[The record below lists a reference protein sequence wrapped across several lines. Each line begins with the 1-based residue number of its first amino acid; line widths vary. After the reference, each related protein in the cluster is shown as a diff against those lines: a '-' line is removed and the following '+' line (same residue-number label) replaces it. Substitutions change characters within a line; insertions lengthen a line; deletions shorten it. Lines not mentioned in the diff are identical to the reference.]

1 MLFILYI
8 ATTWRLS
15 KIMSELPNIDIDSL
29 ETQEWLESMESVLE
43 NEGPERAH
51 YLLEKLIDHA
61 RRSGT
66 HLPFEAKTAY
76 VNTIPTSQEPK
87 MPGDQS
93 VEARIRAA
101 IRWNA
106 LMLVL
111 RASKKDLELGG
122 HIGSFAS
129 SAMLYDVGFNHFFK
143 APTDAHGGDLIFSQ
157 GHISPGIYSR
167 AFIEGRL
174 TEDQMNNFRQE
185 CDGKGLSSY
194 PHPHLMKDFWQ
205 FPTVSMGLGPLQAI
219 YTARYLKYL
228 TDRGIKDCSAQRV
241 YCYLGDG
248 ETDEPES
255 LGAIGLA
262 SREGLDNLCFVIN
275 CNLQRLDGPVR
286 GNGKIIQELEGTFRG
301 AGWEVV
307 KVIWGSY
314 WDALIARDT
323 SGKLLQLMSETVDG
337 EYQNCKAKGG
347 KYTREN
353 FFNKY
358 PETAALV
365 ANMSDEDI
373 YRLNRGG
380 HDPVKVFA
388 AYQKAMETKGRPT
401 VILAKTVKG
410 FGLGASGEALNIAH
424 NVKKMDVDSIK
435 QYRDRFNIPVA
446 DADIAELPYFKFAE
460 DSVEYKYMK
469 ERREALGG
477 SLPQRRVQAEEQL
490 EMPELKAFDAIL
502 KGSGEREV
510 SSTMTFVRV
519 LNAVL
524 KDKKIGKRVVP
535 IIPDEARTFGMEG
548 LFRQVGIY
556 ANEGQKYVPQDADQ
570 VAYYREDKKGQ
581 VLQEG
586 INELGAMASWVAAGT
601 SYSTCNATTIPF
613 YIYYSMFGFQR
624 VGDLAWAAGDSQAR
638 GFLLGATAGRTTLNG
653 EGLQH
658 QDGHSHVQAN
668 LIPNCVTY
676 DPTYGYEVA
685 VIVQDGLRRMYGEN
699 ENVFYY
705 MTLMNENYQHPAM
718 PTGAEGEQVAKDI
731 IKGIYKLERVE
742 AKKAAANV
750 QLMGSGTILNEVRKA
765 AQILSDDYNVSS
777 DVYSVTSFNELARE
791 GQEVARWNM
800 LNPEAEAKSAHIS
813 SIITKDAG
821 PAIAATD
828 YIKGYSDQVRAFI
841 ETEYRCLG
849 TDGFGRSDSRANLR
863 THFEVNAAY
872 VVVASLYELANR
884 GEVERKVV
892 TEAIKRFNIDTNKL
906 NPLYA

>member
-1 MLFILYI
+1 M
-8 ATTWRLS
+8 
-15 KIMSELPNIDIDSL
+15 
-29 ETQEWLESMESVLE
+29 
-43 NEGPERAH
+43 
-51 YLLEKLIDHA
+51 
-61 RRSGT
+61 
-66 HLPFEAKTAY
+66 
-76 VNTIPTSQEPK
+76 
-87 MPGDQS
+87 
-93 VEARIRAA
+93 
-101 IRWNA
+101 
-106 LMLVL
+106 
-111 RASKKDLELGG
+111 
-122 HIGSFAS
+122 
-129 SAMLYDVGFNHFFK
+129 
-143 APTDAHGGDLIFSQ
+143 
-157 GHISPGIYSR
+157 
-167 AFIEGRL
+167 
-174 TEDQMNNFRQE
+174 
-185 CDGKGLSSY
+185 
-194 PHPHLMKDFWQ
+194 
-205 FPTVSMGLGPLQAI
+205 
-219 YTARYLKYL
+219 
-228 TDRGIKDCSAQRV
+228 
-241 YCYLGDG
+241 
-248 ETDEPES
+248 
-255 LGAIGLA
+255 GAIGLA
-262 SREGLDNLCFVIN
+262 SREGLDNLTFVIN

-314 WDALIARDT
+314 WDELLARDK
-323 SGKLLQLMSETVDG
+323 SGKLIQLMGETVDG

-365 ANMSDEDI
+365 ANMSDDDI
-373 YRLNRGG
+373 WRLNRGG

-388 AYQKAMETKGRPT
+388 AYQKAKETKGRPT

-424 NVKKMDVDSIK
+424 NVKKMDVDSLK
-435 QYRDRFNIPVA
+435 VFRDRFNIPIA
-446 DADIAELPYFKFAE
+446 DEKIEELPYFKFPE
-460 DSVEYKYMK
+460 DSEEMKYLR
-469 ERREALGG
+469 ERRESLGG
-477 SLPQRRVQAEEQL
+477 YLPSRREQADEQL
-490 EMPELKAFDAIL
+490 EVPELKAFDAIL
-502 KGSGEREV
+502 KGSGDRSV

-519 LNAVL
+519 LNALL
-524 KDKKIGKRVVP
+524 KDKKIGKRIVP

-624 VGDLAWAAGDSQAR
+624 VGDLTWAAGDSQAR

-685 VIVQDGLRRMYGEN
+685 VIVQDGLRRMYGNN

-705 MTLMNENYQHPAM
+705 LTLMNENYQHPAM
-718 PTGAEGEQVAKDI
+718 PEGDDVADQI

-742 AKKAAANV
+742 NKKTKTNV

-765 AQILSDDYNVSS
+765 AQILCDDYNVSS

-800 LNPEAEAKSAHIS
+800 LNPEADQKTAYVGQV
-813 SIITKDAG
+813 ITKDAG
-821 PAIAATD
+821 PAISATD
-828 YIKGYSDQVRAFI
+828 YVKNYSDQVRAFI
-841 ETEYRCLG
+841 DTDYRCLG
-849 TDGFGRSDSRANLR
+849 TDGFGRSDSRENLR

-872 VVVASLYELANR
+872 IVVASLYELAQR
-884 GEVERKVV
+884 GEFDKKDVA
-892 TEAIKRFNIDTNKL
+892 EAIKRFDINVEKL

>member
-1 MLFILYI
+1 
-8 ATTWRLS
+8 
-15 KIMSELPNIDIDSL
+15 MSELPNIDLDSA
-29 ETQEWLESMESVLE
+29 ETQEWLESLEAVLE

-51 YLLEKLIDHA
+51 FLLEKLIDQA

-66 HLPFEAKTAY
+66 HLPFDAKTAY
-76 VNTIPTSQEPK
+76 VNTIPPSQEPK
-87 MPGDQS
+87 MPGDQTI
-93 VEARIRAA
+93 EARIRAA

-106 LMLVL
+106 LMIVL

-143 APTDAHGGDLIFSQ
+143 APNDKDSGDFIFSQ
-157 GHISPGIYSR
+157 GHISPGIYARS
-167 AFIEGRL
+167 FVEGNL
-174 TEDQMNNFRQE
+174 TEDQLNNFRQE
-185 CDGKGLSSY
+185 CDGEGLSSY
-194 PHPHLMKDFWQ
+194 PHPHLMKDYWQ

-219 YTARYLKYL
+219 YTARFLKYL
-228 TDRGIKDCSAQRV
+228 TDRGIKDCSGQRV

-262 SREGLDNLCFVIN
+262 TREGLDNLTFVIN

-388 AYQKAMETKGRPT
+388 AYQKAMDTKGRPT

-435 QYRDRFNIPVA
+435 QFRDRFNIPVA
-446 DADIAELPYFKFAE
+446 DEAIADLPYFKFDE

-477 SLPQRRVQAEEQL
+477 SLPQRRMQAEEQL
-490 EMPELKAFDAIL
+490 EMPELSIFDAIL

-519 LNAVL
+519 LNSLL
-524 KDKKIGKRVVP
+524 KDKKIGKRIVP

-556 ANEGQKYVPQDADQ
+556 ASEGQKYVPQDADQ

-586 INELGAMASWVAAGT
+586 INELGAMASWVASGT
-601 SYSTCNATTIPF
+601 SYSTCNAVTIPF

-705 MTLMNENYQHPAM
+705 LTLMNENYQHPAM
-718 PTGAEGEQVAKDI
+718 PEGDDVAADI

-742 AKKAAANV
+742 AKTKSKSKSNV

-765 AQILSDDYNVSS
+765 AQILSEDYNVSS

-791 GQEVARWNM
+791 GQDVARWNM
-800 LNPEAEAKSAHIS
+800 LNPESKPLTAHIGQV
-813 SIITKDAG
+813 ITKDAG

-828 YIKGYSDQVRAFI
+828 YVKGYSDQVRAFI
-841 ETEYRCLG
+841 DTEYRCLG

-884 GEVERKVV
+884 GEVKKSVV
-892 TEAIKRFNIDTNKL
+892 TEAIKRFDINSDKL

>member
-1 MLFILYI
+1 
-8 ATTWRLS
+8 
-15 KIMSELPNIDIDSL
+15 MSELPNIDLDSQ
-29 ETQEWLESMESVLE
+29 ETQEWLESMDSILE
-43 NEGPERAH
+43 NEGPDRAH
-51 YLLEKLIDHA
+51 FILEKLIDRA

-66 HLPFEAKTAY
+66 HLPFDAKTAY
-76 VNTIPTSQEPK
+76 VNTIPPGQEPN
-87 MPGDQS
+87 MPGDQTLES
-93 VEARIRAA
+93 RIRAA

-106 LMLVL
+106 LVLVL
-111 RASKKDLELGG
+111 RASKKDLDLGG

-143 APTDAHGGDLIFSQ
+143 AASEKDGGDFIFSQ
-157 GHISPGIYSR
+157 GHIAPGIYAR
-167 AFIEGRL
+167 AFMEGRL
-174 TEDQMNNFRQE
+174 TESQMDNFRQE

-219 YTARYLKYL
+219 YTARFLKYL
-228 TDRGIKDCSAQRV
+228 TDRGIKDCSGQRV

-262 SREGLDNLCFVIN
+262 SREGLDNLTFVIN

-323 SGKLLQLMSETVDG
+323 SGKLLQLMEETVDG

-380 HDPVKVFA
+380 HDPVKVYA
-388 AYQKAMETKGRPT
+388 AYKKAMETKGRPT

-424 NVKKMDVDSIK
+424 NVKKMDVEAIK
-435 QYRDRFNIPVA
+435 HYRDRFNMPISDDEIA
-446 DADIAELPYFKFAE
+446 DLPFYKFPE
-460 DSVEYKYMK
+460 DSEEFKYLK
-469 ERREALGG
+469 ARREDLGG
-477 SLPQRRVQAEEQL
+477 SLPARRLEAEENL
-490 EMPELKAFDAIL
+490 EIPPLKVFDAIL
-502 KGSGEREV
+502 KGSGDREV

-519 LNAVL
+519 LNALL
-524 KDKKIGKRVVP
+524 KDKKIGKRIVP

-548 LFRQVGIY
+548 LFRQVCIY
-556 ANEGQKYVPQDADQ
+556 ANEGQKYIPQDADQ

-658 QDGHSHVQAN
+658 QDGHSHVQAG

-685 VIVQDGLRRMYGEN
+685 VIVRDGLRRMYENN
-699 ENVFYY
+699 ENIFYY
-705 MTLMNENYQHPAM
+705 LTLMNENYKHPAM
-718 PTGAEGEQVAKDI
+718 PEDKETADQI
-731 IKGIYKLERVE
+731 IKGIYKLETVS
-742 AKKAAANV
+742 AKKVKANV
-750 QLMGSGTILNEVRKA
+750 QLMGSGTILEKVREA
-765 AQILSDDYNVSS
+765 AQILSADYGISS
-777 DVYSVTSFNELARE
+777 DVYSVTSFNELARD
-791 GQEVARWNM
+791 GQDVARWNM
-800 LNPEAEAKSAHIS
+800 LHPESEQKQAYIS
-813 SIITKDAG
+813 TVITKENG

-828 YIKGYSDQVRAFI
+828 YIKNYSDQVRAYI
-841 ETEYRCLG
+841 DTEYRCLG

-872 VVVASLYELANR
+872 VVVAALFELANR
-884 GEVERKVV
+884 GDIERKVV
-892 TEAIKRFNIDTNKL
+892 SDAIKRFDIDTEKL

>member
-1 MLFILYI
+1 
-8 ATTWRLS
+8 
-15 KIMSELPNIDIDSL
+15 MSDMMHQDVDPQETKEWIDAL
-29 ETQEWLESMESVLE
+29 ESVLE
-43 NEGPERAH
+43 EEGVERAH
-51 YLLEKLIDHA
+51 YLLEKLIDKA
-61 RRSGT
+61 RRSGA
-66 HLPFEAKTAY
+66 HLPYDATTAY
-76 VNTIPTSQEPK
+76 INTIPAAQEPK
-87 MPGDQS
+87 MPGDLTI
-93 VEARIRAA
+93 EARIRAA

-106 LMLVL
+106 LMIVL

-143 APTDAHGGDLIFSQ
+143 APNENQGGDFIFAQ
-157 GHISPGIYSR
+157 GHISPGIYARS
-167 AFIEGRL
+167 FMEGNL
-174 TEDQMNNFRQE
+174 TEEQLNNFRQE
-185 CDGKGLSSY
+185 CAGDGLSSY
-194 PHPHLMKDFWQ
+194 PHPHLMKDYWQ

-219 YTARYLKYL
+219 YTARFLKYL
-228 TDRGIKDCSAQRV
+228 TNRGIKDCSGQRV
-241 YCYLGDG
+241 YCYMGDG
-248 ETDEPES
+248 ECDEPES

-262 SREGLDNLCFVIN
+262 SREGLDNLTFVIN

-314 WDALIARDT
+314 WDELLARDK
-323 SGKLLQLMSETVDG
+323 SGKLIQLMGETVDG

-365 ANMSDEDI
+365 ANMSDDDI
-373 YRLNRGG
+373 WRLNRGG

-388 AYQKAMETKGRPT
+388 AYQKAIDTKGRPT

-410 FGLGASGEALNIAH
+410 FGLGSSGEAQNVAH
-424 NVKKMDVDSIK
+424 NVKKMDVESIK
-435 QYRDRFNIPVA
+435 QFRDRFNIPVA
-446 DADIAELPYFKFAE
+446 DEKIEELPYFKFDE
-460 DSVEYKYMK
+460 DSEEMKYLRA
-469 ERREALGG
+469 RREALGG
-477 SLPQRRVQAEEQL
+477 YLPSRREQAEEQL
-490 EMPELKAFDAIL
+490 EIPELSAFDAIL
-502 KGSGEREV
+502 KGSGDRQV

-519 LNAVL
+519 LNALL
-524 KDKKIGKRVVP
+524 KDKKIGKRIVP

-586 INELGAMASWVAAGT
+586 INELGAMASWVASGT

-668 LIPNCVTY
+668 LIPNCITY

-685 VIVQDGLRRMYGEN
+685 VIVQDGLRRMYGNN
-699 ENVFYY
+699 ENIFYY
-705 MTLMNENYQHPAM
+705 LTLMNENYQHPAM
-718 PTGAEGEQVAKDI
+718 PEGDDVAEQI

-742 AKKAAANV
+742 NDKSKLNV

-765 AQILSDDYNVSS
+765 AQILCDDYNVSS

-791 GQEVARWNM
+791 GQDVARWNM
-800 LNPEAEAKSAHIS
+800 LNPEAEQKVPYIGQV
-813 SIITKDAG
+813 ITKDAG
-821 PAIAATD
+821 PAISATD
-828 YIKGYSDQVRAFI
+828 YVKNYSDQVRAFI

-849 TDGFGRSDSRANLR
+849 TDGFGRSDSRENLR
-863 THFEVNAAY
+863 THFEVNASY
-872 VVVASLYELANR
+872 IVVASLYELAQR
-884 GEVERKVV
+884 GDVEKKVV
-892 TEAIKRFNIDTNKL
+892 AEAIKRFEINAEKL

>member
-1 MLFILYI
+1 
-8 ATTWRLS
+8 
-15 KIMSELPNIDIDSL
+15 MSDMMHQDVDPQETKEWIDAL
-29 ETQEWLESMESVLE
+29 ESVLE
-43 NEGPERAH
+43 EEGVERAH
-51 YLLEKLIDHA
+51 YLLEKLIDKA
-61 RRSGT
+61 RRSGA
-66 HLPFEAKTAY
+66 HLPYDATTAY
-76 VNTIPTSQEPK
+76 INTIPVAQEPK
-87 MPGDQS
+87 MPGDLTI
-93 VEARIRAA
+93 EARIRAA

-106 LMLVL
+106 LMIVL

-143 APTDAHGGDLIFSQ
+143 APNENQGGDFIFAQ
-157 GHISPGIYSR
+157 GHISPGIYARSYM
-167 AFIEGRL
+167 EGNL
-174 TEDQMNNFRQE
+174 TEEQLNNFRQE
-185 CDGKGLSSY
+185 CAGDGLSSY
-194 PHPHLMKDFWQ
+194 PHPHLMKDYWQ

-219 YTARYLKYL
+219 YTARFLKYL
-228 TDRGIKDCSAQRV
+228 TNRGIKDCSGQRV
-241 YCYLGDG
+241 YCYMGDG
-248 ETDEPES
+248 ECDEPES

-262 SREGLDNLCFVIN
+262 SREGLDNLTFVIN

-314 WDALIARDT
+314 WDELLARDK
-323 SGKLLQLMSETVDG
+323 SGKLIQLMGETVDG

-365 ANMSDEDI
+365 ANMSDDDI
-373 YRLNRGG
+373 WRLNRGG

-388 AYQKAMETKGRPT
+388 AYQKAIDTKGRPT

-410 FGLGASGEALNIAH
+410 FGLGASGEAQNVAH

-435 QYRDRFNIPVA
+435 QFRDRFNIPVA
-446 DADIAELPYFKFAE
+446 DEKIEELPYFKFDE
-460 DSVEYKYMK
+460 DSEEMKYLRA
-469 ERREALGG
+469 RREALGG
-477 SLPQRRVQAEEQL
+477 YLPSRREQAEEQL
-490 EMPELKAFDAIL
+490 EIPELSAFDAIL
-502 KGSGEREV
+502 KGSGDRQV

-519 LNAVL
+519 LNALL
-524 KDKKIGKRVVP
+524 KDKKIGKRIVP

-586 INELGAMASWVAAGT
+586 INELGAMASWVASGT

-668 LIPNCVTY
+668 LIPNCITY

-685 VIVQDGLRRMYGEN
+685 VIVQDGLRRMYGNN

-705 MTLMNENYQHPAM
+705 LTLMNENYQHPAM
-718 PTGAEGEQVAKDI
+718 PEGDDIAEQI

-742 AKKAAANV
+742 NDKSTLNV

-765 AQILSDDYNVSS
+765 AQILCEDYNVSS

-791 GQEVARWNM
+791 GQDVARWNM
-800 LNPEAEAKSAHIS
+800 LNPEAEQKVPYIGQV
-813 SIITKDAG
+813 ITKDAG
-821 PAIAATD
+821 PAISATD
-828 YIKGYSDQVRAFI
+828 YVKNYSDQVRAFI

-849 TDGFGRSDSRANLR
+849 TDGFGRSDSRENLR
-863 THFEVNAAY
+863 THFEVNASY
-872 VVVASLYELANR
+872 IVVASLYELAQR
-884 GEVERKVV
+884 GDVEKKVV
-892 TEAIKRFNIDTNKL
+892 AEAIKRFDINAEKL

>member
-1 MLFILYI
+1 
-8 ATTWRLS
+8 
-15 KIMSELPNIDIDSL
+15 MSELPNIDLDSA
-29 ETQEWLESMESVLE
+29 ETQEWLESLEAVLE

-51 YLLEKLIDHA
+51 FLLEKLIDQA

-66 HLPFEAKTAY
+66 HLPFDAKTAY
-76 VNTIPTSQEPK
+76 VNTIPPSQEPK
-87 MPGDQS
+87 MPGDQTI
-93 VEARIRAA
+93 EARIRAA

-106 LMLVL
+106 LMIVL

-143 APTDAHGGDLIFSQ
+143 APTAEHGGDFIFSQ
-157 GHISPGIYSR
+157 GHISPGIYARS
-167 AFIEGRL
+167 FVEGSL
-174 TEDQMNNFRQE
+174 TEEQLNNFRQE
-185 CDGKGLSSY
+185 CDGNGLSSY
-194 PHPHLMKDFWQ
+194 PHPHLMKDYWQ

-219 YTARYLKYL
+219 YTARFLKYL
-228 TDRGIKDCSAQRV
+228 TDRGIKDCSGQRV

-301 AGWEVV
+301 AGWEVC

-388 AYQKAMETKGRPT
+388 AYQKAMDTKGRPT

-435 QYRDRFNIPVA
+435 QFRDRFNIPVA
-446 DADIAELPYFKFAE
+446 DADIPNLPYYKFDE

-477 SLPQRRVQAEEQL
+477 SLPQRREQAEEQL
-490 EMPELKAFDAIL
+490 EIPELKAFDAIL

-519 LNAVL
+519 LNALL
-524 KDKKIGKRVVP
+524 KDKKIGKRIVP

-556 ANEGQKYVPQDADQ
+556 ASEGQKYVPQDADQ

-586 INELGAMASWVAAGT
+586 INELGAMASWVASGT

-705 MTLMNENYQHPAM
+705 LTLMNENYQHPAM
-718 PTGAEGEQVAKDI
+718 PEGDDVAADI

-742 AKKAAANV
+742 AKKSKSNV

-765 AQILSDDYNVSS
+765 AQILSEDYNVSS

-791 GQEVARWNM
+791 GQEVVRWNM
-800 LNPEAEAKSAHIS
+800 LNPEATPKTAHIGTV
-813 SIITKDAG
+813 ITKDAG

-828 YIKGYSDQVRAFI
+828 YVKSYSDQVRAFI
-841 ETEYRCLG
+841 DTDYRCLG

-872 VVVASLYELANR
+872 VVVASLYELAQR
-884 GEVERKVV
+884 GEVEKSVV
-892 TEAIKRFNIDTNKL
+892 TEAIKRFNINTDKL

>member
-1 MLFILYI
+1 
-8 ATTWRLS
+8 
-15 KIMSELPNIDIDSL
+15 MSELPKIDIDSL

-51 YLLEKLIDHA
+51 FLLEKLIDSA

-76 VNTIPTSQEPK
+76 VNTIPPGQEPH
-87 MPGDQS
+87 MPADQTIES
-93 VEARIRAA
+93 RIRAA

-106 LMLVL
+106 LVLVL
-111 RASKKDLELGG
+111 RASKKDLDLGG

-129 SAMLYDVGFNHFFK
+129 SATLYDVGFNHFFK
-143 APTDAHGGDLIFSQ
+143 AATEKDGGDFIFAQ

-167 AFIEGRL
+167 AFLEGRL
-174 TEDQMNNFRQE
+174 TEKQMDNFRQE
-185 CDGKGLSSY
+185 CDGEGLSSY

-219 YTARYLKYL
+219 YTARFLKYL
-228 TDRGIKDCSAQRV
+228 TDRGIKDCSGQRV

-262 SREGLDNLCFVIN
+262 TREGLDNLCFVIN

-380 HDPVKVFA
+380 HDPVKVYA
-388 AYQKAMETKGRPT
+388 AYKKAMETKGRPT

-410 FGLGASGEALNIAH
+410 FGLGASGEAQNVAH
-424 NVKKMDVDSIK
+424 NVKKMDVESIK
-435 QYRDRFNIPVA
+435 KYRDRFNMPIA
-446 DADIAELPYFKFAE
+446 DDEIEGLPFYRFPE
-460 DSVEYKYMK
+460 DSPENQYMK
-469 ERREALGG
+469 ARREALGG
-477 SLPQRRVQAEEQL
+477 SLPARREQAEEQL
-490 EMPELKAFDAIL
+490 EMPELKIFDAIL

-705 MTLMNENYQHPAM
+705 MTLMNENYKHPAM
-718 PTGAEGEQVAKDI
+718 PEGAEGEQVAKDI

-742 AKKAAANV
+742 AGKGKSKAVANV
-750 QLMGSGTILNEVRKA
+750 QLLGSGTILNEVRKA
-765 AQILSDDYNVSS
+765 AQILSEDYGVSS

-791 GQEVARWNM
+791 GLEVSRWNM
-800 LNPEAEAKSAHIS
+800 LNPEAAQKSAHIAS
-813 SIITKDAG
+813 VITKDAG

-828 YIKGYSDQVRAFI
+828 YVKSYSDQVRAFI
-841 ETEYRCLG
+841 DTQYRCLG

-863 THFEVNAAY
+863 THFEVNASY
-872 VVVASLYELANR
+872 IVVASLFELANR
-884 GEVERKVV
+884 GEVEKSLV
-892 TEAIKRFNIDTNKL
+892 TEAIKRFNIDTDKL

>member
-1 MLFILYI
+1 
-8 ATTWRLS
+8 
-15 KIMSELPNIDIDSL
+15 MSELPKIDLDSL
-29 ETQEWLESMESVLE
+29 ETQEWLESMDSILE
-43 NEGPERAH
+43 NEGPDRAH
-51 YLLEKLIDHA
+51 FILEKLIDRA

-76 VNTIPTSQEPK
+76 VNTIPPGQEPN
-87 MPGDQS
+87 MPGDQTI
-93 VEARIRAA
+93 EARIRAA

-106 LMLVL
+106 LVLVL
-111 RASKKDLELGG
+111 RASKKDLDLGG

-129 SAMLYDVGFNHFFK
+129 SAMLYDVGFNHFFRAASEK
-143 APTDAHGGDLIFSQ
+143 DGGDFIFAQ
-157 GHISPGIYSR
+157 GHISPGIYAR
-167 AFIEGRL
+167 AFMEGRL
-174 TEDQMNNFRQE
+174 TESQMDNFRQE

-219 YTARYLKYL
+219 YTARFLKYL

-262 SREGLDNLCFVIN
+262 SREDLDNLTFVIN

-323 SGKLLQLMSETVDG
+323 SGKLLQLMEETVDG

-380 HDPVKVFA
+380 HDPVKVYA
-388 AYQKAMETKGRPT
+388 AYKKAIETKGRPT

-410 FGLGASGEALNIAH
+410 FGLGASGEALNVAH
-424 NVKKMDVDSIK
+424 NVKKMDVESIK
-435 QYRDRFNIPVA
+435 LYRDRFNMPINDDEIA
-446 DADIAELPYFKFAE
+446 DLPFYRFPE
-460 DSVEYKYMK
+460 DSEEFKYMK
-469 ERREALGG
+469 ARREALGG
-477 SLPQRRVQAEEQL
+477 SLPARRVQADETL
-490 EMPELKAFDAIL
+490 EIPSLKVFDAIL
-502 KGSGEREV
+502 KGSGDREV

-519 LNAVL
+519 LNALL
-524 KDKKIGKRVVP
+524 KDKKIGKRIVP

-556 ANEGQKYVPQDADQ
+556 ANEGQKYIPQDADQ

-624 VGDLAWAAGDSQAR
+624 VGDLAWAAGDSQAK

-658 QDGHSHVQAN
+658 QDGHSHVQAG

-676 DPTYGYEVA
+676 DPTYGYEIS
-685 VIVQDGLRRMYGEN
+685 VIVREGLRRMYEEN
-699 ENVFYY
+699 ENIFFYL
-705 MTLMNENYQHPAM
+705 TLMNENYKHPAM
-718 PTGAEGEQVAKDI
+718 PDNKDVEEQI
-731 IKGIYKLERVE
+731 IKGIYKLETVA
-742 AKKAAANV
+742 AKKALKKPKVNV
-750 QLMGSGTILNEVRKA
+750 QLMGSGTILEKVREA
-765 AQILSDDYNVSS
+765 AQILSADYGISS
-777 DVYSVTSFNELARE
+777 DVYSVTSFNELARD
-791 GQEVARWNM
+791 GQNVARWNM
-800 LNPEAEAKSAHIS
+800 LHPESKQKQAYIS
-813 SIITKDAG
+813 NVITKGNG

-828 YIKGYSDQVRAFI
+828 YIKNYSEQVRAYI
-841 ETEYRCLG
+841 DTEYRCLG

-872 VVVASLYELANR
+872 VVVAALFELANR
-884 GEVERKVV
+884 GDVERSVV
-892 TEAIKRFNIDTNKL
+892 TEAIKRFDIDTEKL

>member
-1 MLFILYI
+1 
-8 ATTWRLS
+8 
-15 KIMSELPNIDIDSL
+15 MSELPNLDIDSM

-51 YLLEKLIDHA
+51 FLLEKLIDRA

-66 HLPFEAKTAY
+66 HLPFDAKTAY
-76 VNTIPTSQEPK
+76 VNTIPPGLEPH
-87 MPGDQS
+87 MPADQTI
-93 VEARIRAA
+93 EARIRAA

-106 LMLVL
+106 LVLVL
-111 RASKKDLELGG
+111 RASKKDLDLGG

-129 SAMLYDVGFNHFFK
+129 SAMLYDVGFNHFFRAASDK
-143 APTDAHGGDLIFSQ
+143 DGGDFIFAQ

-167 AFIEGRL
+167 AFMEGRL

-185 CDGKGLSSY
+185 CDGKGLPSY
-194 PHPHLMKDFWQ
+194 PHPHLMPDFWQ

-219 YTARYLKYL
+219 YTARFLKYL
-228 TDRGIKDCSAQRV
+228 TDRGIKDCSDQRV
-241 YCYLGDG
+241 YCFLGDG

-262 SREGLDNLCFVIN
+262 TREGLDNLTFVIN

-380 HDPVKVFA
+380 HDPVKVYA
-388 AYQKAMETKGRPT
+388 AYKRAIETKGRPT

-424 NVKKMDVDSIK
+424 NVKKMDVDSLK
-435 QYRDRFNIPVA
+435 HYRDRFNIPVS
-446 DADIAELPYFKFAE
+446 DNDIADLPFFKFPE
-460 DSVEYKYMK
+460 DSEEFKYMK
-469 ERREALGG
+469 ARREALGG
-477 SLPQRRVQAEEQL
+477 SLPARRLQAEESL
-490 EMPELKAFDAIL
+490 DIPALKIFEPIL

-519 LNAVL
+519 LNSLL
-524 KDKKIGKRVVP
+524 KDKKIGKRIVP

-556 ANEGQKYVPQDADQ
+556 ASEGQKYIPQDADQ

-586 INELGAMASWVAAGT
+586 INELGAMASWVASGT

-658 QDGHSHVQAN
+658 QDGHSHVQAG

-676 DPTYGYEVA
+676 DPTYGYEIA
-685 VIVQDGLRRMYGEN
+685 VIVREGLRRMYEEN
-699 ENVFYY
+699 ENVFFYL
-705 MTLMNENYQHPAM
+705 TLMNENYQHPAM
-718 PTGAEGEQVAKDI
+718 PENKTVEDEI
-731 IKGIYKLERVE
+731 IKGIYQLERVE
-742 AKKAAANV
+742 AKKAKANV
-750 QLMGSGTILNEVRKA
+750 QLMGSGTILQKVRQA
-765 AQILSDDYNVSS
+765 AQILSADYGVSS
-777 DVYSVTSFNELARE
+777 DVFSVTSFNELARD

-800 LNPEAEAKSAHIS
+800 LHPESKQKTAYIS
-813 SIITKDAG
+813 NVITADKG

-828 YIKGYSDQVRAFI
+828 YVKNYSDQVRAYI
-841 ETEYRCLG
+841 NTEYRVLG
-849 TDGFGRSDSRANLR
+849 TDGFGRSDSRDNLR
-863 THFEVNAAY
+863 QHFEVDQNY
-872 VVVASLYELANR
+872 IVVAALYELANR
-884 GEVERKVV
+884 GEIKSKVV
-892 TEAIKRFNIDTNKL
+892 SEAIKRFNINADKL

>member
-1 MLFILYI
+1 
-8 ATTWRLS
+8 
-15 KIMSELPNIDIDSL
+15 MSELPKIDLDSL
-29 ETQEWLESMESVLE
+29 ETQEWLESMDSILE
-43 NEGPERAH
+43 NEGPDRAH
-51 YLLEKLIDHA
+51 FILEKLIDRA

-76 VNTIPTSQEPK
+76 VNTIPPGQEPN
-87 MPGDQS
+87 MPGDQTI
-93 VEARIRAA
+93 EARIRAA

-106 LMLVL
+106 LVLVL
-111 RASKKDLELGG
+111 RASRKDLDLGG

-129 SAMLYDVGFNHFFK
+129 SAMLYDVGFNHFFRAASEK
-143 APTDAHGGDLIFSQ
+143 DGGDFIFAQ
-157 GHISPGIYSR
+157 GHISPGIYAR
-167 AFIEGRL
+167 AFMEGRL
-174 TEDQMNNFRQE
+174 TESQMDNFRQE

-219 YTARYLKYL
+219 YTARFLKYL

-262 SREGLDNLCFVIN
+262 SREGLDNLTFVVN

-323 SGKLLQLMSETVDG
+323 SGKLLQLMEETVDG

-380 HDPVKVFA
+380 HDPVKVYA
-388 AYQKAMETKGRPT
+388 AYKKAIETKGRPT

-410 FGLGASGEALNIAH
+410 FGLGASGEALNVAH
-424 NVKKMDVDSIK
+424 NVKKMDVESIK
-435 QYRDRFNIPVA
+435 LYRDRFNMPISDDEIA
-446 DADIAELPYFKFAE
+446 DLPFYRFPE
-460 DSVEYKYMK
+460 DSEEFKYMK
-469 ERREALGG
+469 TRREALGG
-477 SLPQRRVQAEEQL
+477 SLPARRVQADETL
-490 EMPELKAFDAIL
+490 EIPSLKVFDAIL
-502 KGSGEREV
+502 KGSGDREV

-519 LNAVL
+519 LNALL
-524 KDKKIGKRVVP
+524 KDKKIGKRIVP

-624 VGDLAWAAGDSQAR
+624 VGDLAWAAGDSQAK

-658 QDGHSHVQAN
+658 QDGHSHVQAG

-676 DPTYGYEVA
+676 DPTYGYEIS
-685 VIVQDGLRRMYGEN
+685 VIVREGLRRMYEEN
-699 ENVFYY
+699 ENIFFYL
-705 MTLMNENYQHPAM
+705 TLMNENYKHPAM
-718 PTGAEGEQVAKDI
+718 PDNKDVEEQI
-731 IKGIYKLERVE
+731 IKGIYKLETVSAKKT
-742 AKKAAANV
+742 AKKAKVNV
-750 QLMGSGTILNEVRKA
+750 QLMGSGTILEKVREA
-765 AQILSDDYNVSS
+765 AQILSADYGVSS
-777 DVYSVTSFNELARE
+777 DVYSVTSFNELARD
-791 GQEVARWNM
+791 GQNVARWNM
-800 LNPEAEAKSAHIS
+800 LHPESKQKQAYIS
-813 SIITKDAG
+813 NVITKENG
-821 PAIAATD
+821 PAVAATD
-828 YIKGYSDQVRAFI
+828 YIKNYSEQVRAYI
-841 ETEYRCLG
+841 DTEYRCLG

-872 VVVASLYELANR
+872 VVVAALFELANR
-884 GEVERKVV
+884 GDVERSVV
-892 TEAIKRFNIDTNKL
+892 SEAIKRFDIDTEKL